1 MFMIEVERRWFMQK
15 WTVKR
20 RGQCVAS
27 GWALNVENAKAKAL
41 AMVQGLM

>member
-1 MFMIEVERRWFMQK
+1 MYVIDVGRRRFLPR

-20 RGQCVAS
+20 RGELVAS